1 MELFEQASRAQLRF
15 TSPKGALTVE
25 DLWLLPL
32 TSATGKAN
40 LDTICIGLSKAVKEA
55 RDAVSFVNPSTSDTS
70 NAENM
75 LAFNVVKHIIDVRQ
89 AENKAASE
97 AQTRRDTKQKLLE
110 IIAKKQDS
118 ELEGKTL
125 DELKAMVSGM

>member
-32 TSATGKAN
+32 TSAAGKAN
-40 LDTICIGLSKAVKEA
+40 LDTIGVELLKAIKASSETTSI
-55 RDAVSFVNPSTSDTS
+55 DNPGTSDAGKS
-70 NAENM
+70 EM
-75 LAFNVVKHIIDVRQ
+75 VLAFNVVKHIIDVRQ